1 MSKRK
6 YHKSN
11 CDATVRAIVEDALG
25 RKVILVGKHAFE
37 WSIILEKEGKLVI
50 TTFPN
55 REKAVDTF
63 NNKYR
68 RKWKALNYILFGILL
83 LVLLFYVVMTI
94 SQPRYAVINILL
106 YIIPTLI
113 GIYFGVKVIK
123 HE

>member
-50 TTFPN
+50 KLVITTFPN

-63 NNKYR
+63 NNKYK
-68 RKWKALNYILFGILL
+68 RK
-83 LVLLFYVVMTI
+83 
-94 SQPRYAVINILL
+94 
-106 YIIPTLI
+106 
-113 GIYFGVKVIK
+113 
-123 HE
+123 